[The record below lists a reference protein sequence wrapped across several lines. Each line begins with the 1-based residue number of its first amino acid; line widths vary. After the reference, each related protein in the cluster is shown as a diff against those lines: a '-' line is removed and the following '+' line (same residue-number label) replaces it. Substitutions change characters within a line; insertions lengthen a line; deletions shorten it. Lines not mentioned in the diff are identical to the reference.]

1 MNTRFIIGAV
11 ILVMSVVSIAVC
23 YLGARNPR
31 EPKWADDSIMGN
43 FIIPLAVGGIFI
55 GPMCLAEALLGNL
68 DLLTTSDVIIALTIL
83 GAGVLFIFMLRINK
97 RVAEYDILRNSPEFK
112 GREGSANNK
121 KTLGT
126 PDAV

>member
-1 MNTRFIIGAV
+1 MNTRLIIGAV
-11 ILVMSVVSIAVC
+11 VLVLSVVSIAIC

-55 GPMCLAEALLGNL
+55 GPMFLGEALLGNL
-68 DLLTTSDVIIALTIL
+68 DLLTTTDMIIAFGIL

-97 RVAEYDILRNSPEFK
+97 RVAQYDILRNSPEFK
-112 GREGSANNK
+112 GRDGSAK
-121 KTLGT
+121 SQKTIGT